1 MDIGKRYLAIMPA
14 SSFEGLDGEVVFFEE
29 KRLKIEVLPKPQIV
43 EVFDGINTTV
53 ENLPEHFKGN
63 DWYAVK
69 NLITGHR
76 HWLHSKNYQI
86 SEICCSEL

>member
-1 MDIGKRYLAIMPA
+1 MDIGKRYFAIMPA

-29 KRLKIEVLPKPQIV
+29 KRLKIEVLPKPQI
-43 EVFDGINTTV
+43 NTTV
-53 ENLPEHFKGN
+53 ENLPEHFKGK

-69 NLITGHR
+69 NLITGNR

-86 SEICCSEL
+86 SEICSSEL